1 MSGDSVGTGTVPKGN
16 SILTEMNMRGARRF
30 RVVVRVGL
38 LSVGVPDKEAR
49 VRLQTTETTKPTEPE
64 K

>member
-16 SILTEMNMRGARRF
+16 SILTEMNMRGTRRF

-38 LSVGVPDKEAR
+38 LSVGGSR
-49 VRLQTTETTKPTEPE
+49 
-64 K
+64 